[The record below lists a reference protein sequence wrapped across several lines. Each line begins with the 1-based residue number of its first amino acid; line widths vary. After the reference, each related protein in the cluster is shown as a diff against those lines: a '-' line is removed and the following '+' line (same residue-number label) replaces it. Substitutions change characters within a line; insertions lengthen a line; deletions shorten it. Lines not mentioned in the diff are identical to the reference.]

1 MILKIALFLL
11 ASFATI
17 STSYADSPI
26 TSTDFSAAYSTDPV
40 VIKAGNSN
48 GVLTQELFN
57 FLVDD
62 TRAIDLKMAIINK
75 LSWSTD
81 GKNNAELFLGFGK
94 KPKKWKDFGV
104 FIKNAS
110 ADELL
115 CFAYLKALDDYFDV
129 NEALEIANI
138 AVIIK
143 PNSYTFNIIQAL
155 IQAQSIFENVDNWC
169 AIYSEP
175 NTVRFDETLERD
187 MKIEAEEIIF
197 EYLSLYAE
205 YCGDYESSEYSEEN
219 TEEGYEENLS
229 EDEQY
234 YIDSIQSAQE
244 YAEGYYTE
252 EEEADFDEFSLIMD
266 QLIGSSYIIKKTEG
280 LYDRIVANGGSGF
293 DFALEGCPNQERY
306 GCMEYSE
313 TYDFHMFEVY
323 PDRIVTID
331 RFSYIP
337 ETGNFMLYDVVNDT
351 YVPFPEE

>member
-1 MILKIALFLL
+1 MILKIALFVLIGFT
-11 ASFATI
+11 AI
-17 STSYADSPI
+17 STSYADSPL
-26 TSTDFSAAYSTDPV
+26 TSTDFSSAYSADPV
-40 VIKAGNSN
+40 IIKAGNSN

-62 TRAIDLKMAIINK
+62 TRAIDLKMALINK
-75 LSWSTD
+75 LSWSVD
-81 GKNNAELFLGFGK
+81 GKDNAGLFLGFGK
-94 KPKKWKDFGV
+94 NSKKWKDYEV
-104 FIKNAS
+104 FIENAS

-115 CFAYLKALDDYFDV
+115 CFAYLKSLDDYFDV
-129 NEALEIANI
+129 NQALDVASMALIL
-138 AVIIK
+138 K

-155 IQAQSIFENVDNWC
+155 IQAQSIFENV
-169 AIYSEP
+169 
-175 NTVRFDETLERD
+175 ERD

-205 YCGDYESSEYSEEN
+205 YCGDYEEDEYSEEN
-219 TEEGYEENLS
+219 IDGYEEDLS

-234 YIDSIQSAQE
+234 YIDSIQSSEE
-244 YAEGYYTE
+244 YTEGYYSE

-266 QLIGSSYIIKKTEG
+266 QLIGSSYIINKTEG

-313 TYDFHMFEVY
+313 TYDFHMFEIY